1 MKTEEVKKYLNTIWR
16 SPETNEIDDTKPILV
31 FLKTGDIHKCRY
43 NKINNTFYIE
53 NRAVIF
59 KADIIKWCYVEN
71 IIV

>member
-1 MKTEEVKKYLNTIWR
+1 MKTEEVKKYLETIWR

-31 FLKTGDIHKCRY
+31 FLKTGDIRKCRY

-59 KADIIKWCYVEN
+59 KSDIIKWMYVED
-71 IIV
+71 IIL